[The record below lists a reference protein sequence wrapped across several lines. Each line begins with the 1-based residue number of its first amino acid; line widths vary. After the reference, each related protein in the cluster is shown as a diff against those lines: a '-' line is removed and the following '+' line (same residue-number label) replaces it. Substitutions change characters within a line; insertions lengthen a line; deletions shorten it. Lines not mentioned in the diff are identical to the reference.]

1 MYINQPIKLRTSL
14 AIPKPTSQSTEHNQ
28 TNPNF
33 LLDRNRLKNSL
44 DCTSGHETALTI
56 PPAYDRVTGRR
67 EEPVADWFPTRP
79 ESNLSSIDSWER
91 SYLICLLDG
100 VHWRCCLQWG
110 GRMHKIIHSNWKGKK
125 YSVVFSSFVTDAL
138 ISRRRK
144 LI

>member
-1 MYINQPIKLRTSL
+1 MARLSYKHVTRTSPSTKKPSLNTRKKTTSLHVLKPIDYTRPPYMYINQPITPRTSL

-79 ESNLSSIDSWER
+79 ESNLSSIDS
-91 SYLICLLDG
+91 
-100 VHWRCCLQWG
+100 
-110 GRMHKIIHSNWKGKK
+110 
-125 YSVVFSSFVTDAL
+125 
-138 ISRRRK
+138 
-144 LI
+144 